1 MPFDIIFHCDN
12 HLDYIPLFL
21 DFYDRYC
28 ELTYEERGRLVW
40 AMLAHARGEDPA
52 PHLTGALRKY
62 SFPNERDLID
72 RTEKVHVE
80 RKERRRAAS
89 QVANAAKKK
98 HTESDRNG
106 AERTESD
113 RIGPNRAE
121 SEHNN
126 NNNHNNNHNYNNN
139 NNYNNNDNR
148 EEGARTHGK
157 DRRSEAGRTVPI
169 GRETIL

>member
-1 MPFDIIFHCDN
+1 MAKSYFKLHYD
-12 HLDYIPLFL
+12 FL
-21 DFYDRYC
+21 DIV
-28 ELTYEERGRLVW
+28 EPLTMEERGRLVW

-80 RKERRRAAS
+80 RKERRRA
-89 QVANAAKKK
+89 VAMMGVAAR
-98 HTESDRNG
+98 TNG
-106 AERTESD
+106 NQRSPTVTD
-113 RIGPNRAE
+113 GH
-121 SEHNN
+121 HN
-126 NNNHNNNHNYNNN
+126 HNNN
-139 NNYNNNDNR
+139 NNYNNNYNHNNNYNNNNNDNK
-148 EEGARTHGK
+148 GGSARTHGK